1 MFKGGGGPSGSN
13 ETHWLAT
20 NLSEQE
26 VDLVNQ
32 YAFDSAKRQKSSA
45 KISEIQVD
53 SDGPV
58 NVNINYG
65 EEKDLNLLEL
75 VNPCDELRK

>member
-1 MFKGGGGPSGSN
+1 M
-13 ETHWLAT
+13 
-20 NLSEQE
+20 
-26 VDLVNQ
+26 DLVNQ
-32 YAFDSAKRQKSSA
+32 YAFDSAKGQKSSA

-65 EEKDLNLLEL
+65 EEKDLNFLEL